1 MIKLSVI
8 LITYNAAAHLEK
20 CLASVAWADEIIVLD
35 SGSQDATLEIC
46 RKYTKKVYLSEDWQ
60 GFGVQKNRVLSYAQG
75 EWVLSLDADEVISEK
90 LQFEIQKVIQS
101 TEFTAFKISRLSRLM
116 GRWIQHSGWQP
127 DYVIRLFRRECAQ
140 FSDDLVH
147 EKLEVQ
153 RGKVGT
159 LHSPILHYAYDS
171 IEQLLEKTNRYSSD
185 SAKMLCTR
193 GKRSGLNKA
202 IFHGVW
208 AFLRTYLLRRGFLD
222 GQEGFLIA
230 VAQAEVAFYRY
241 IKLSYLQKN
250 QSNKN
255 LPSDENSTDF

>member
-1 MIKLSVI
+1 MIKITVI

-20 CLASVAWADEIIVLD
+20 CLDSVTWADEIIVLD
-35 SGSQDATLEIC
+35 SGSSDATLEIC

-60 GFGVQKNRVLSYAQG
+60 GFGVQKNRVLAYAQG
-75 EWVLSLDADEVISEK
+75 EWVLSLDADEVISED
-90 LQFEIQKVIQS
+90 LQFEIQQAIQD

-116 GRWIQHSGWQP
+116 GRWIRHSGWQP
-127 DYVIRLFRRECAQ
+127 DYVTRLFRRECAR

-159 LHSPILHYAYDS
+159 LHSQMLHYTYDS
-171 IEQLLEKTNRYSSD
+171 LEQLIEKTNRYSTD
-185 SAKMLCTR
+185 SAKMLYAK
-193 GKRSGLNKA
+193 GQPSSLNKA

-222 GQEGFLIA
+222 GREGFLIA
-230 VAQAEVAFYRY
+230 VAQAEVTFYRY
-241 IKLSYLQKN
+241 VKLSYLNNN
-250 QSNKN
+250 QLDKN
-255 LPSDENSTDF
+255 LPSDKNLTDF